1 MIVHVCSIT
10 LRNNI
15 ANPLPPV
22 RVFRVSCGGFGGG
35 GAGASWLQTC
45 DASRNLHSYQQ
56 AASHRSTEK
65 SMNTSALNNE
75 HD

>member
-22 RVFRVSCGGFGGG
+22 RVFRVSCGAFPGGG
-35 GAGASWLQTC
+35 GGRAGFKRATPRETSTLI
-45 DASRNLHSYQQ
+45 SRRPVIEARRNP
-56 AASHRSTEK
+56 
-65 SMNTSALNNE
+65 
-75 HD
+75 